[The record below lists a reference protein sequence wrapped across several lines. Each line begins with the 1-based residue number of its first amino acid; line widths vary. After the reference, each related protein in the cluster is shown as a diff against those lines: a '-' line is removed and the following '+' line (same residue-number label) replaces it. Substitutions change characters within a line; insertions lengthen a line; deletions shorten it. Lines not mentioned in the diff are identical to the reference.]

1 MASKAYPL
9 GWGANFRYTDPSP
22 RTLVRSKDQP
32 MPPLRVTP
40 RIVIGEDELVER
52 FIQASGPGGQNVN
65 KVASAAQLRFDVAN
79 SGSLT
84 DDVRERLTALAG
96 RRMTQAGVLVIT
108 ARRFRT
114 QDRNRA
120 DARER
125 LAELIRQAAKP
136 PILRRP
142 TRPTAASRRN
152 RASDKKSRSVVKQR
166 RNRPELE

>member
-1 MASKAYPL
+1 
-9 GWGANFRYTDPSP
+9 
-22 RTLVRSKDQP
+22 
-32 MPPLRVTP
+32 MPQLRVTP

-52 FIQASGPGGQNVN
+52 FIRSPGPGGQNVN
-65 KVASAAQLRFDVAN
+65 KVASAAQLRFDVAH
-79 SGSLT
+79 SGALP
-84 DDVRERLTALAG
+84 DDVRARLVALAG
-96 RRMTQAGVLVIT
+96 RRMTLAGVLVIT

-136 PILRRP
+136 PVLRRP

-152 RASDKKSRSVVKQR
+152 RAGDKKSRSLVKQR
-166 RNRPELE
+166 RTRPEME

>member
-1 MASKAYPL
+1 
-9 GWGANFRYTDPSP
+9 
-22 RTLVRSKDQP
+22 
-32 MPPLRVTP
+32 MPQLRVTP

-52 FIQASGPGGQNVN
+52 FIRSPGPGGQNVN
-65 KVASAAQLRFDVAN
+65 KVASAAQLRFDVAH
-79 SGSLT
+79 SGALP
-84 DDVRERLTALAG
+84 DDVRARLVALAG
-96 RRMTQAGVLVIT
+96 CRMTLAGVLVIT

-136 PILRRP
+136 PVLRRP

-152 RASDKKSRSVVKQR
+152 RAGDKKSRSLVKQR
-166 RNRPELE
+166 RTRPEME